1 MGQWGWAVRLPGEV
15 SFQAPCK
22 RGQGL
27 GREGVAVMDRG
38 RRARGMDCRGAGLQK
53 DQLVLGQ
60 NGSGAG

>member
-1 MGQWGWAVRLPGEV
+1 MRLPGEI
-15 SFQAPCK
+15 SFQAPSK

-27 GREGVAVMDRG
+27 GREDVAVMDRG
-38 RRARGMDCRGAGLQK
+38 CRARGMDCRGAGLEK